1 MPENTKEKDII
12 LKNLDYIGLNLEELP
27 DFLTIYKDVD
37 FRPSKAYEENNFKI
51 YRYINLREI
60 EILLTPTNR
69 LNTITEKY
77 MSAVPLTK
85 YLNTDNEENIILYA
99 TLLKMFEHINKSEIE
114 KIENEQKKLQKKV
127 PFKVKYENNYLWQI
141 YYSEYTGK
149 YFMMV
154 TIEDMDYSCFF
165 YLLKKQIEL
174 NKLNKDEYIYVPICG
189 ADYSRRYLKKSEIS
203 DLEKYIWLFS
213 KEWPN
218 IYEVFDKENELVM
231 HVVGKTEVYDKVK
244 TTYKT
249 KLSTKEEANKF
260 YKLLKALFI
269 LQTELPHYYK
279 FDTQIGKNGELIFE
293 YNSKLI
299 EYDNLSKFIKEQ
311 YKKYAKE
318 LKEIFKQK
326 EVLDLQLE
334 KSKNEEKEK
343 NLEYIWKEKQVATY
357 LECKTTMFGKIK
369 YFFKSKNAKFIKK
382 KEKEKNNSKQIKEK
396 NKIEKDIS
404 SGIIED
410 KEYYTIEDLIK
421 VCLELDIIRTKIK
434 NVEMDLNALKDKI
447 KSIDNKIKNATLY
460 LQKIEEHKKSIFEF
474 WKFANRDETLSLN
487 SGEQEKTDE
496 SSQKI
501 SKTFDYEE
509 DLEDLGIMA
518 DRMQRDKLTRKE
530 CNAIFLAATPEILN
544 DINKIKSNNK
554 ISEENLIRIKEEA
567 EKEIIL
573 FGSEKF
579 DIFGNVKEDKTKIN
593 ILANKK
599 HREVKKDKFKILDLS
614 KNMTL
619 EEYTEKI
626 KEQYKVIEK
635 AIEKI
640 KAITDVNIYTTS
652 NEKLETNKIG
662 KFHINPM
669 NSIGED
675 NSEKV
680 NLYKIKLKEGIN
692 LAYYTNIM
700 YYDNEH
706 NTLPVGMNIDDH
718 VLFDMSLYNL
728 KLKKQKVLRINEDID
743 EINNKTKLL
752 CVYEYEIEIKDNNK
766 NE

>member
-1 MPENTKEKDII
+1 M
-12 LKNLDYIGLNLEELP
+12 
-27 DFLTIYKDVD
+27 
-37 FRPSKAYEENNFKI
+37 
-51 YRYINLREI
+51 
-60 EILLTPTNR
+60 
-69 LNTITEKY
+69 
-77 MSAVPLTK
+77 
-85 YLNTDNEENIILYA
+85 
-99 TLLKMFEHINKSEIE
+99 
-114 KIENEQKKLQKKV
+114 
-127 PFKVKYENNYLWQI
+127 
-141 YYSEYTGK
+141 
-149 YFMMV
+149 
-154 TIEDMDYSCFF
+154 
-165 YLLKKQIEL
+165 
-174 NKLNKDEYIYVPICG
+174 
-189 ADYSRRYLKKSEIS
+189 
-203 DLEKYIWLFS
+203 
-213 KEWPN
+213 
-218 IYEVFDKENELVM
+218 
-231 HVVGKTEVYDKVK
+231 
-244 TTYKT
+244 
-249 KLSTKEEANKF
+249 
-260 YKLLKALFI
+260 
-269 LQTELPHYYK
+269 
-279 FDTQIGKNGELIFE
+279 
-293 YNSKLI
+293 
-299 EYDNLSKFIKEQ
+299 SKFIKEQ
-311 YKKYAKE
+311 YKKYSKE

-626 KEQYKVIEK
+626 KEQYQVIEK

-706 NTLPVGMNIDDH
+706 NTLPVGMNIDDY

>member
-1 MPENTKEKDII
+1 M
-12 LKNLDYIGLNLEELP
+12 
-27 DFLTIYKDVD
+27 
-37 FRPSKAYEENNFKI
+37 
-51 YRYINLREI
+51 
-60 EILLTPTNR
+60 
-69 LNTITEKY
+69 
-77 MSAVPLTK
+77 
-85 YLNTDNEENIILYA
+85 
-99 TLLKMFEHINKSEIE
+99 
-114 KIENEQKKLQKKV
+114 
-127 PFKVKYENNYLWQI
+127 
-141 YYSEYTGK
+141 
-149 YFMMV
+149 
-154 TIEDMDYSCFF
+154 
-165 YLLKKQIEL
+165 
-174 NKLNKDEYIYVPICG
+174 
-189 ADYSRRYLKKSEIS
+189 
-203 DLEKYIWLFS
+203 
-213 KEWPN
+213 
-218 IYEVFDKENELVM
+218 
-231 HVVGKTEVYDKVK
+231 
-244 TTYKT
+244 
-249 KLSTKEEANKF
+249 
-260 YKLLKALFI
+260 
-269 LQTELPHYYK
+269 
-279 FDTQIGKNGELIFE
+279 
-293 YNSKLI
+293 
-299 EYDNLSKFIKEQ
+299 
-311 YKKYAKE
+311 
-318 LKEIFKQK
+318 
-326 EVLDLQLE
+326 
-334 KSKNEEKEK
+334 
-343 NLEYIWKEKQVATY
+343 
-357 LECKTTMFGKIK
+357 
-369 YFFKSKNAKFIKK
+369 
-382 KEKEKNNSKQIKEK
+382 
-396 NKIEKDIS
+396 
-404 SGIIED
+404 
-410 KEYYTIEDLIK
+410 
-421 VCLELDIIRTKIK
+421 CLELDIIRTKIK

-626 KEQYKVIEK
+626 KEQYQVIEK

-706 NTLPVGMNIDDH
+706 NTLPVGMNIDDY

>member
-1 MPENTKEKDII
+1 M
-12 LKNLDYIGLNLEELP
+12 
-27 DFLTIYKDVD
+27 
-37 FRPSKAYEENNFKI
+37 
-51 YRYINLREI
+51 
-60 EILLTPTNR
+60 
-69 LNTITEKY
+69 
-77 MSAVPLTK
+77 
-85 YLNTDNEENIILYA
+85 
-99 TLLKMFEHINKSEIE
+99 
-114 KIENEQKKLQKKV
+114 
-127 PFKVKYENNYLWQI
+127 
-141 YYSEYTGK
+141 
-149 YFMMV
+149 
-154 TIEDMDYSCFF
+154 
-165 YLLKKQIEL
+165 
-174 NKLNKDEYIYVPICG
+174 
-189 ADYSRRYLKKSEIS
+189 
-203 DLEKYIWLFS
+203 
-213 KEWPN
+213 
-218 IYEVFDKENELVM
+218 FDKENELVM

-626 KEQYKVIEK
+626 KEQYQVIEK

-706 NTLPVGMNIDDH
+706 NTLPVGMNIDDY

-752 CVYEYEIEIKDNNK
+752 CIYEYEIEIKDNNK